1 MIEHLT
7 LLNLDPNVCIPVNN
21 GEIFVLRTCQRTIV
35 LGFDN
40 FHEHIEVNNTKTFDV
55 FEGKSAYKFLLETIC
70 GLKSE
75 VLAEYEIVSQ
85 FKQAF
90 CEYSALPKKSSQIVQ
105 LFERIFK
112 DSKFIRTNALNGIGQ
127 LSYAGIARK
136 LIYTQNPSAEV
147 LILGSGN
154 LAEDLIK
161 LLKKKHTLYIC
172 ARNEKKVQD
181 LAVAH
186 SVKVIPWDKKEHLV
200 KFKYMANTIGHDEII
215 FDENFFNAWGELH
228 YESKLFIDLGSPS
241 VIRTSKDKEEGVVR
255 LQDIFK
261 KSAVLNEEKMKK
273 INKACN
279 LIDQLTEKSFEYLV
293 YRLSDTKIQDLSTY
307 EKTL

>member
-55 FEGKSAYKFLLETIC
+55 FEGKSAYKFLLETIS

-273 INKACN
+273 INKAYN

>member
-172 ARNEKKVQD
+172 ARNEKKETGICQ
-181 LAVAH
+181 
-186 SVKVIPWDKKEHLV
+186 ILV
-200 KFKYMANTIGHDEII
+200 RN
-215 FDENFFNAWGELH
+215 
-228 YESKLFIDLGSPS
+228 GSCS
-241 VIRTSKDKEEGVVR
+241 ITDS
-255 LQDIFK
+255 
-261 KSAVLNEEKMKK
+261 
-273 INKACN
+273 
-279 LIDQLTEKSFEYLV
+279 
-293 YRLSDTKIQDLSTY
+293 
-307 EKTL
+307 

>member
-1 MIEHLT
+1 MIAQLT
-7 LLNLDPNVCIPVNN
+7 LLNLDPNICIPVKN

-35 LGFDN
+35 LGHDN
-40 FHEHIEVNNTKTFDV
+40 FLNNFEINNTKTYDV

-90 CEYSALPKKSSQIVQ
+90 CEYSTLPKKSSQIIQ
-105 LFERIFK
+105 LFERLFK

-127 LSYAGIARK
+127 LSYAGITRK

-147 LILGSGN
+147 IILGSGN

-172 ARNEKKVQD
+172 ARNDKKVQE
-181 LAVAH
+181 LAFAH
-186 SVKVIPWDKKEHLV
+186 SIKVIPWEKKEELV
-200 KFKYMANTIGHDEII
+200 KFNYLANTIGNDEII
-215 FDENFFNAWGELH
+215 FDENFFNSWGNLH
-228 YESKLFIDLGSPS
+228 QESKLFIDLGSPS
-241 VIRTSKDKEEGVVR
+241 VISTNKDKEEGVVR

-273 INKACN
+273 INKAYN
-279 LIDQLTEKSFEYLV
+279 LIDQLTEKSFEYLFH
-293 YRLSDTKIQDLSTY
+293 RLSENKIQDLSTY